1 MEHKKW
7 VILCFIGGVLML
19 LSSVVGSVGFIDTVL
34 TWAAGVF
41 GLEMTKTFS
50 ILMTI
55 LAYIAAGGGISVIV
69 GSLIA
74 GYGPDR
80 IGRIVIGIGIGTG
93 LIGLIIIL
101 ITNLMTGVSIS
112 DLPNIFLSAFN
123 GTYGLVGVLISI
135 FSRMRLKD

>member
-7 VILCFIGGVLML
+7 VILCFIGGVLMV
-19 LSSVVGSVGFIDTVL
+19 LSSVVGSVGFIGTVL
-34 TWAAGVF
+34 SLAAGVL
-41 GLEMTKTFS
+41 GLEMTQFFS
-50 ILMTI
+50 ILLTI
-55 LAYIAAGGGISVIV
+55 LGYIAAGGGISVIV
-69 GSLIA
+69 GALIA

-80 IGRIVIGIGIGTG
+80 IGRIVIGVGIGTG

-101 ITNLMTGVSIS
+101 ITNLIAGVSIS

-123 GTYGLVGVLISI
+123 GTYGLAGVLISI

>member
-19 LSSVVGSVGFIDTVL
+19 LSSVVGSVGFIGTVL

-41 GLEMTKTFS
+41 GVETTKTFS

-80 IGRIVIGIGIGTG
+80 IGRIVIGIGIGTS

-101 ITNLMTGVSIS
+101 ITNLIAGVSIS
-112 DLPNIFLSAFN
+112 DLPNILSSAFN
-123 GTYGLVGVLISI
+123 GTYGLAGVVLSI

>member
-7 VILCFIGGVLML
+7 IILCFIGGVLMFV
-19 LSSVVGSVGFIDTVL
+19 SSVVGSVGFIGIVL
-34 TWAAGVF
+34 SWAAGVF
-41 GLEMTKTFS
+41 GLEMTTTFS

-69 GSLIA
+69 GALIA

-101 ITNLMTGVSIS
+101 ITNLIAGMSIS
-112 DLPNIFLSAFN
+112 DLPNIFSSAFN
-123 GTYGLVGVLISI
+123 GTYGLAGVIISI